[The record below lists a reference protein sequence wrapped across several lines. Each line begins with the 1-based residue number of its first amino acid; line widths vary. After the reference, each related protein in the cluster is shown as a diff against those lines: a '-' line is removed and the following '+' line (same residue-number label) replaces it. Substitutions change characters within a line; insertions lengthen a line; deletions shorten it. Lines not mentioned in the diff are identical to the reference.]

1 MSLPH
6 RVICVLFY
14 RTPIIIN
21 QKWIAKM
28 EWNAETQKRRVL
40 FLSNT
45 EARRHK
51 VYFLRGQSSLIIP
64 SCLCVSVFDF
74 FANQFTIKKTKIKTT
89 QP

>member
-14 RTPIIIN
+14 RTPIIVN

-45 EARRHK
+45 EARRHR
-51 VYFLRGQSSLIIP
+51 VYFLRGQSSLNYP
-64 SCLCVSVFDF
+64 FVSLCLSVFDF
-74 FANQFTIKKTKIKTT
+74 FANQFTIKKTK
-89 QP
+89 

>member
-28 EWNAETQKRRVL
+28 EWNAETQKR
-40 FLSNT
+40 
-45 EARRHK
+45 K
-51 VYFLRGQSSLIIP
+51 VYFFERAKHTASG
-64 SCLCVSVFDF
+64 
-74 FANQFTIKKTKIKTT
+74 T
-89 QP
+89 